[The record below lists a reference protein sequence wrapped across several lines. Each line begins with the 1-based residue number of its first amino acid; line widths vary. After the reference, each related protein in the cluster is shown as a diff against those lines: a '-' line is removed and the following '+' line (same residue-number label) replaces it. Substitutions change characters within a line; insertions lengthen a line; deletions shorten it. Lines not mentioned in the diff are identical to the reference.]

1 MVEVRVNGIFMTQTQ
16 ASGIILKEQD
26 GQRAL
31 PIVIGEYEAQS
42 IALALENLKP
52 PRPITHDLTA
62 NIMETLG
69 IEMEQVII
77 TELKDNTYYAIIK
90 LNFAGQLFEIDS
102 RPSDAIALALR
113 LGTPI
118 FVEDMVM
125 EQASYIP
132 EEEEE
137 AEDFGGTKTS
147 KKSYL
152 HHSKEDELE
161 LLREQLKKAVEN
173 EEYEKAAKIRDK
185 IKRIESG
192 S

>member
-118 FVEDMVM
+118 FVEEMVM

-137 AEDFGGTKTS
+137 AEDFSKTKIN

-152 HHSKEDELE
+152 HHSKEDELQ

>member
-16 ASGIILKEQD
+16 ASGIILKEQE
-26 GQRAL
+26 GKRAL

-62 NIMETLG
+62 NILETLG
-69 IEMEQVII
+69 IEMQQVII

-90 LNFAGQLFEIDS
+90 LNMAGEEYEIDS

-118 FVEDMVM
+118 FVDDLVM
-125 EQASYIP
+125 EQASYVPDEESP
-132 EEEEE
+132 EEDE
-137 AEDFGGTKTS
+137 KNYLYRS
-147 KKSYL
+147 K
-152 HHSKEDELE
+152 SKDDELE
-161 LLREQLKKAVEN
+161 NLREQLKKAVEA

-185 IKRIESG
+185 IKRLESG